1 MDALLLAVEMNLV
14 LMDAQIVKRFE
25 YFMALVAAVRH
36 PRLVALDVFHER
48 LKVAKRQRT
57 FFFQTFVDLKKL
69 AFVCF
74 KLNGFWRSS
83 HWRSQEQGEIPTV
96 SSSFNN

>member
-74 KLNGFWRSS
+74 KLNGF
-83 HWRSQEQGEIPTV
+83 
-96 SSSFNN
+96 